1 MRPAGARASNP
12 PTVQTGLWADL
23 GPRSATPPPKTT
35 PRKKPETLAEENAR
49 LRARVAELEAVA
61 SMAGPARRCEAAQL
75 DVTNADHVKQRL
87 EQQRTTI
94 LRLEALVERQA
105 KALDATDADSAATE
119 ELLDRLAR
127 ALRGVADLGDG
138 AAPYHTEE
146 SKATPPKKLQASL
159 LRTVEALR
167 GRADASKRERRDAAL
182 GLDSDAARDRRAARA
197 PIPPRA
203 LAPAPAPPTPEPS
216 TPESARTPSPPSQL
230 PGDSRPAWD
239 DAFASD
245 FIDESPPPAP
255 APSKRPSKP
264 RPEWKG
270 DF

>member
-23 GPRSATPPPKTT
+23 GPRTATPPPKTT

-75 DVTNADHVKQRL
+75 DVSSAAEPIRQRL

-105 KALDATDADSAATE
+105 KALDATDADGAATE

-127 ALRGVADLGDG
+127 ALRGVAELGDG

-203 LAPAPAPPTPEPS
+203 LEKQYGKGWNVVVGKSFGAFVTHEIKTYFYGSVVPGVCVLIWRCEGEPPECDRDGMPISVETE
-216 TPESARTPSPPSQL
+216 
-230 PGDSRPAWD
+230 D
-239 DAFASD
+239 
-245 FIDESPPPAP
+245 
-255 APSKRPSKP
+255 K
-264 RPEWKG
+264 
-270 DF
+270 

>member
-1 MRPAGARASNP
+1 M
-12 PTVQTGLWADL
+12 QTGLWADL

-75 DVTNADHVKQRL
+75 DVSSAAEPIRQRL

-105 KALDATDADSAATE
+105 KALDATDADGAATE

-127 ALRGVADLGDG
+127 ALRGVAELGD
-138 AAPYHTEE
+138 APYHTEE

-167 GRADASKRERRDAAL
+167 GRADACKRERRDAAL
-182 GLDSDAARDRRAARA
+182 GFRFGRGGDRRAARA
-197 PIPPRA
+197 PIPPGARA
-203 LAPAPAPPTPEPS
+203 APASRPSGRPE
-216 TPESARTPSPPSQL
+216 ERRTP
-230 PGDSRPAWD
+230 
-239 DAFASD
+239 
-245 FIDESPPPAP
+245 
-255 APSKRPSKP
+255 
-264 RPEWKG
+264 
-270 DF
+270 